1 MNRTRLTTLVV
12 PLLAGLAAFTT
23 ARADNYNVKPE
34 DVNKQEKNYSPG
46 VGQNFPLRV
55 YWGDTHLHTS
65 YSTDAGMAG
74 ATLGPEDAYRFA
86 RGEEVRSHT
95 GLRAKLRRPLDF
107 LVVSDHA
114 ECLGLA
120 PFIRADNPLLQKSP
134 TGKRWYEMSK
144 AGKGYEAFIEWVN
157 SEFSKGDP
165 VKNPEMTRAAWD
177 DELKFAEKYNSP
189 GAFTAFIGFEWTS
202 HPSGNN
208 QHRVVVFRDGADRG
222 KQVLPMSAYDSEN
235 PEDLWKYM
243 AAYEQKTGG
252 RMLAITHNGNLSN
265 GRMFELRKFDGK
277 PLNRTY
283 AETRIQREPLAEVT
297 QMKGTSESHP
307 FLSPDDEFS
316 DFELMDKGNLNGSAA
331 KQNGMLA
338 TEYVREALK
347 NGLRLEKELGANP
360 FKFGMIGST
369 DAHTGL
375 STADESN
382 NFGKAH
388 IAEPSALR
396 AEHPLI
402 KSMVDPKLSIMVSE
416 TSAAGLAGVWA
427 RENTREAL
435 FDAME
440 RKEVYASTGTRLTVR
455 VFAGWDFMP
464 EEVDRPDFA
473 PQGYKRGVPMGGDLA
488 DAPAGKSPTLMIR
501 ALRDPDGANLDRIQ
515 VVKGWFDASGKTHE
529 RIYDVAV
536 SDGRKIDADGRCKT
550 QVGNTVDIANATWS
564 NSIGSPYLVG
574 YWKDPSFNA
583 RERAF
588 YYVRVIEIPT
598 PRWTAYDAKFFDV
611 KMPEGTKMKLQ
622 ERAYTSPIWYTP

>member
-243 AAYEQKTGG
+243 AAYEQK
-252 RMLAITHNGNLSN
+252 RSEE
-265 GRMFELRKFDGK
+265 RRVGK
-277 PLNRTY
+277 ECRS
-283 AETRIQREPLAEVT
+283 R
-297 QMKGTSESHP
+297 
-307 FLSPDDEFS
+307 
-316 DFELMDKGNLNGSAA
+316 
-331 KQNGMLA
+331 
-338 TEYVREALK
+338 
-347 NGLRLEKELGANP
+347 
-360 FKFGMIGST
+360 
-369 DAHTGL
+369 
-375 STADESN
+375 
-382 NFGKAH
+382 
-388 IAEPSALR
+388 
-396 AEHPLI
+396 
-402 KSMVDPKLSIMVSE
+402 
-416 TSAAGLAGVWA
+416 W
-427 RENTREAL
+427 
-435 FDAME
+435 
-440 RKEVYASTGTRLTVR
+440 
-455 VFAGWDFMP
+455 
-464 EEVDRPDFA
+464 
-473 PQGYKRGVPMGGDLA
+473 
-488 DAPAGKSPTLMIR
+488 
-501 ALRDPDGANLDRIQ
+501 
-515 VVKGWFDASGKTHE
+515 
-529 RIYDVAV
+529 
-536 SDGRKIDADGRCKT
+536 
-550 QVGNTVDIANATWS
+550 
-564 NSIGSPYLVG
+564 SPYH
-574 YWKDPSFNA
+574 
-583 RERAF
+583 
-588 YYVRVIEIPT
+588 
-598 PRWTAYDAKFFDV
+598 
-611 KMPEGTKMKLQ
+611 
-622 ERAYTSPIWYTP
+622 